1 MANGCYALGKYPQV
15 DIEIMQFIALFFIFC
30 FSFSSLAAF
39 ELNFLNRFFSLNKV
53 QNEAVVINF
62 AQEHLS
68 KTGILKRNKE
78 GFVYLKVD
86 DGYIDQLFPLLRNPS
101 YERPPY
107 FRRFNSPGAHIS
119 VFYVHETKRIGNIKE
134 IGKRFAFRIKALA
147 IVPDR
152 TREYIVLKVAS
163 PELEQLRKKYGL
175 APFLNGHDF
184 HITIAKKKRLSLTKK
199 K

>member
-1 MANGCYALGKYPQV
+1 
-15 DIEIMQFIALFFIFC
+15 MQFIAIVFLFC
-30 FSFSSLAAF
+30 FSFSTLSAF
-39 ELNFLNRFFSLNKV
+39 ELNFLNRFFSSNNV

-62 AQEHLS
+62 AQEHLP

-86 DGYIDQLFPLLRNPS
+86 DGYIDQLFPLLSNPS

-119 VFYVHETKRIGNIKE
+119 VFYVHETQQVGKIKE
-134 IGKRFAFRIKALA
+134 LGRRFAFKIKGLA
-147 IVPDR
+147 AVPDR
-152 TREYIVLKVAS
+152 TREYIVLKVVS

-175 APFLNGHDF
+175 APFLKGHDF
-184 HITIAKKKRLSLTKK
+184 HITIAKKKRHYSPKK
-199 K
+199 